1 MQQYCFLVLSLS
13 IISEALSEA
22 LTFHCLALSHEEV
35 TKDQVELF
43 LLKYFSIPEVYVQSL
58 VTSQK
63 SREQHLSLMVLQAL
77 TSRYTQHNYTPMQTT
92 GVLLQ

>member
-22 LTFHCLALSHEEV
+22 LTFHSLALSHKEV
-35 TKDQVELF
+35 TKDQAELF

-77 TSRYTQHNYTPMQTT
+77 ISRYTQHNYTPMQTT